1 VTARLRC
8 PPDEPATTTDTL
20 VAVRRDVIRNR
31 AKLLA
36 AADDLVRQ
44 QGGAATVEEIARH
57 AGVGIGTAYRH
68 FTNKQALLEA
78 LFAGRIQQ
86 VVALLDEASQ
96 IDDPGEALQ
105 RFIWKVAEMQATD
118 RGLREALSTID
129 GFDVRASSRD
139 DIPLLYWIVGS
150 VADYAGTIQPELWR
164 RYLELLLDGIR
175 PPNHPRG
182 PLPAPALSGDEI
194 EAAMLALSRGSHIAA
209 KRKA

>member
-1 VTARLRC
+1 
-8 PPDEPATTTDTL
+8 
-20 VAVRRDVIRNR
+20 
-31 AKLLA
+31 
-36 AADDLVRQ
+36 
-44 QGGAATVEEIARH
+44 
-57 AGVGIGTAYRH
+57 
-68 FTNKQALLEA
+68 

-139 DIPLLYWIVGS
+139 VIATGVERLIKRAQAAGTVRADLQTTDIPLLYWIVGS